1 MGKGAWA
8 GETRL
13 YACRAPAGERG
24 TAWRLLERALRET
37 CGLTALPPV
46 ARGERGKPF
55 FPEEPGIHFSLSH
68 SGPFCLCA
76 LSSAPVGADIE
87 AVRPRGEVLL
97 HRGLTDAERA
107 WCLAAGDPW
116 PRFCLLWTR
125 RESRC
130 KWSGRGLTLPVR
142 DIAVPLP
149 PAEELDGLRFR
160 SYAGPGWAASLCG
173 TAPPPPAVRWVE
185 LAPPN
190 R

>member
-1 MGKGAWA
+1 MAE
-8 GETRL
+8 ETRL
-13 YACRAPAGERG
+13 YACRVPAGERQA
-24 TAWRLLERALRET
+24 AWRLLERALRET

-46 ARGERGKPF
+46 ERGERGKPF
-55 FPEEPGIHFSLSH
+55 FPDLPGMHFSLSH
-68 SGPFCLCA
+68 SGSFCLCA
-76 LSSAPVGADIE
+76 LSPSPVGADIE
-87 AVRPRGEVLL
+87 AVRIRGEVLL
-97 HRGLTDAERA
+97 RRGLTEAERV

-160 SYAGPGWAASLCG
+160 SYAGAGWAASLCG
-173 TAPPPPAVRWVE
+173 TVPPPQAVRWVE
-185 LAPPN
+185 LVPPN